1 MINGIACP
9 SWLVKYHPIN
19 NVTTPIKMFGG
30 VFFVAVFFSMFKWKI
45 DPFGKTLKICF
56 WQKLNL

>member
-45 DPFGKTLKICF
+45 DPFGKTLKNCF
-56 WQKLNL
+56 